1 MSQAP
6 ELSQATEKTALGE
19 WITFA
24 LLAAFAA
31 ALLIFALLAHLDDPL
46 YPTDL
51 RAFYT
56 VGTMLKHDLRCNV
69 YTESAQQ
76 AIKNSLWGPWTERE
90 NYTHPPFESLL
101 YWGLS
106 YLPFRA
112 AYVAWDL
119 LNLVLLGWAL
129 YLLKPYAAHLDT
141 GSRLTL
147 ALAVLCPLI
156 STLREGQNLILL
168 VLSCVGAFVC
178 LKNRR
183 EVAAGCSL
191 GAGLFRFQFVLP
203 LLLIF
208 AALKKWKIVLGIVL
222 VGAILGLVS
231 LALVGWAG
239 IRHYIALLSALSTS
253 TAFPA
258 LVPAMPNVRGF
269 INVLFAGRLGPH
281 YLTLLETAGLFVLLS
296 WPILEWRRRGWD
308 PDGKAFDLLFSLS
321 IVVCVMTSHHLLING
336 LLLLIVPA
344 LLLLDYAAA
353 AYPSGLRRWRLAAPL
368 LLLFPMTIF
377 LNLEVEN
384 RLGFLLPVILWLAFA
399 ISEEIPKAQKQTG
412 GGERGRS

>member
-1 MSQAP
+1 
-6 ELSQATEKTALGE
+6 
-19 WITFA
+19 
-24 LLAAFAA
+24 
-31 ALLIFALLAHLDDPL
+31 
-46 YPTDL
+46 
-51 RAFYT
+51 
-56 VGTMLKHDLRCNV
+56 MLV
-69 YTESAQQ
+69 
-76 AIKNSLWGPWTERE
+76 P
-90 NYTHPPFESLL
+90 
-101 YWGLS
+101 
-106 YLPFRA
+106 
-112 AYVAWDL
+112 
-119 LNLVLLGWAL
+119 
-129 YLLKPYAAHLDT
+129 
-141 GSRLTL
+141 
-147 ALAVLCPLI
+147 LAVLMATDGFLTI
-156 STLREGQNLILL
+156 AVYHYSFRWQSYVTTWIWYVAAMALGSILL
-168 VLSCVGAFVC
+168 RKQTTFARG
-178 LKNRR
+178 
-183 EVAAGCSL
+183 AAGALLGPTGFFLVSNYGVWASGFNGYPRTLAGL
-191 GAGLFRFQFVLP
+191 GACYLAGVPFYRNDLVST
-203 LLLIF
+203 
-208 AALKKWKIVLGIVL
+208 AIVLGVAL
-222 VGAILGLVS
+222 VGAVLGLVS

-296 WPILEWRRRGWD
+296 WPILEWRRRGWE
-308 PDGKAFDLLFSLS
+308 PDGKTFDLLFSLS

-353 AYPSGLRRWRLAAPL
+353 AYPSGLRRWRLAVPL

-399 ISEEIPKAQKQTG
+399 ISKEIPKAQKQTG